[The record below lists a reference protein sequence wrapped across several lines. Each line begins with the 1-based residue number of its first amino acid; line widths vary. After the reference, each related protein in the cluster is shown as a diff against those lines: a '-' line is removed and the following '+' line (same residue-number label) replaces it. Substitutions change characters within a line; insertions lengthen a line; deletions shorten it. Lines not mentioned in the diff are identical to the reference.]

1 MTWIHTS
8 WLRPRFIPTS
18 FSTALALVVAGGL
31 HVGFAVEPV
40 IRSPSPSPSPSPTVP
55 VAAAAPNEFDTLLA
69 DLAPPG
75 SSAQITAITEALQR
89 GSVAQKERLLIGL
102 GTANMT
108 NARSLVVENAGAEDP
123 VVALAALRAC
133 QDLQPSTVEELSRIH
148 VALKAMDPRVQT
160 RAAMVL
166 AHLEDETSVSALIN
180 RLGTVTAPEAK
191 STLDFLHDLSGLDVG
206 DTAQPWQT
214 WLDAAVQ
221 AADVKIPGVLN
232 DLASKN
238 SDQVMVALKEVSTL
252 RVRRSLVVSSILP
265 LMGHADA
272 NVARMAELC
281 LKALG
286 GPVAKGA
293 LQAWHSEHPM
303 AQTSIQSP
311 TAVVV
316 PVTEPATIAEAF
328 HMSSGTQDFLVVTG
342 ILCVFFTVF
351 VVLGRPTKKALLKID
366 QATGGHVTRRIVM
379 AKAKGQLAIKNTT
392 SFFKRGSKSA
402 ANPPRHPMPT
412 PALERKTPRPEDVA
426 VQK

>member
-8 WLRPRFIPTS
+8 WLRPRFFPTS
-18 FSTALALVVAGGL
+18 FSTALVLVMAGGL

-40 IRSPSPSPSPSPTVP
+40 IRAPSPAPAAP
-55 VAAAAPNEFDTLLA
+55 VATAAPNEFDTLLA
-69 DLAPPG
+69 ELAPPG
-75 SSAQITAITEALQR
+75 SNAQITAITEALQR

-108 NARSLVVENAGAEDP
+108 NARSLVVDHAGAEDP

-133 QDLQPSTVEELSRIH
+133 QDLQPSTVAELTRIH

-191 STLDFLHDLSGLDVG
+191 STLDFLHDLSGVDVG

-238 SDQVMVALKEVSTL
+238 SEQVMVALKEASTL

-281 LKALG
+281 LKALS

-293 LQAWHSEHPM
+293 LQTWYNEHPL
-303 AQTSIQSP
+303 AQTSIQAP
-311 TAVVV
+311 AAVVV

-328 HMSSGTQDFLVVTG
+328 RMSSGTQDFLVVTG
-342 ILCVFFTVF
+342 ILSVFFAVF
-351 VVLGRPTKKALLKID
+351 VILGRPTKKALQKID
-366 QATGGHVTRRIVM
+366 EATGGHVTRRIVM
-379 AKAKGQLAIKNTT
+379 AKAKGKLVISNTT
-392 SFFKRGSKSA
+392 SFFKRGSKST
-402 ANPPRHPMPT
+402 ANTPRHPMPT